1 MMWKA
6 FIGYYKPHRKLFLF
20 DMCCATIVAVSELVY
35 PIITRNMMNVYIPN
49 RQLRL
54 LIVWSAVLLGI
65 YIGKAIL
72 NYCMQYYGHVV
83 GVRMQADMRE
93 EVFRHLQ
100 KLPFTYFD
108 NHKTG
113 VIMSRIINDLMDISE
128 LAHHG
133 PEDLFLS
140 ILVLVGS
147 FVLMAKMNVWLTLI
161 IFAFLP
167 VLIWFAVKKRMRMN
181 EAFTKTRVEVAEVNA
196 TLENSI
202 AGVRV
207 TKAFVNT
214 AGELKKFAKNNKAF
228 RLAREF
234 SYKVMGEF
242 FSGMNFIID
251 LLNVVV
257 LVAGGI
263 FTYCGQIN
271 AGEFVAYL
279 LYVNVF
285 LNPVRKLVQ
294 FVEQY
299 QSGMTGFK
307 RFLEL
312 MAAEEEKDR
321 ETAKPLEKAEG
332 DICFDNVSFTYE
344 DGSEVLS
351 GIRLEIKK
359 GTTTALVGPSGGG
372 KTTLCHLIPRFYQI
386 DGGKITIDGTDIR
399 DITLDSLRGH
409 IGIVQQDVFLFTG
422 TIYDNIAYG
431 GLQNGREVTREEVIE
446 AAKKANLHDFVMSLE
461 NGYDTY
467 IGERGIK
474 LSGGQKQRV
483 SIARVFLKNPPI
495 LILDEA
501 TSALDNVTEMMIQ
514 KALEEL
520 SRNRTTIVVAHRLS
534 TVQNADKIVVLT
546 DEGIAEQGTHQQLL
560 EQDGVYAELYR
571 VSQNIA

>member
-1 MMWKA
+1 MWKA
-6 FIGYYKPHRKLFLF
+6 FISYYKPHKNLFIF
-20 DMCCATIVAVSELVY
+20 DMCCAIIVSVSELFY
-35 PIITRNMMNVYIPN
+35 PVITRNMINIYIPN
-49 RQLRL
+49 RQMQL
-54 LIVWSAVLLGI
+54 LLVWAIVLLGI
-65 YIGKAIL
+65 YIMKAVL

-93 EVFRHLQ
+93 KVFKHLQ
-100 KLPFTYFD
+100 RLPFTYFD

-113 VIMSRIINDLMDISE
+113 VIMSRMINDLMDVSE

-140 ILVLVGS
+140 ILTLVGS
-147 FVLMAKMNVWLTLI
+147 FILMANMNLWLTLI

-167 VLIWFAVKKRMRMN
+167 VLVWFAIKKRMRMN

-214 AGELKKFAKNNKAF
+214 EQELKKFNKNNNAF
-228 RLAREF
+228 RKAREF

-257 LVAGGI
+257 FVAGGI
-263 FTYCGQIN
+263 FTYYGWIN

-285 LNPVRKLVQ
+285 LVPVRKLVQ

-307 RFLEL
+307 RFQEL
-312 MAAEEEKDR
+312 MEVEEEQDR
-321 ETAKPLEKAEG
+321 ETARPLEKVEG
-332 DICFDNVSFTYE
+332 NIRFEDVSFTYE

-351 GIRLEIKK
+351 GVELEIQK
-359 GTTTALVGPSGGG
+359 GTTVALVGPSGGG

-386 DGGKITIDGTDIR
+386 DSGKITIDGTDIR

-431 GLQNGREVTREEVIE
+431 GWQDGHEVTKEEVVE
-446 AAKKANLHDFVMSLE
+446 AAKKANLHEFVMSLE

-501 TSALDNVTEMMIQ
+501 TSALDNVTEIMIQ
-514 KALEEL
+514 KALEDL
-520 SRNRTTIVVAHRLS
+520 SRDRTTIVVAHRLS
-534 TVQNADKIVVLT
+534 TVQNADEIVVLT
-546 DEGIAEQGTHQQLL
+546 DEGIAERGTHSQLL
-560 EQDGVYAELYR
+560 ERGGIYANLYQ
-571 VSQNIA
+571 VSQTIE